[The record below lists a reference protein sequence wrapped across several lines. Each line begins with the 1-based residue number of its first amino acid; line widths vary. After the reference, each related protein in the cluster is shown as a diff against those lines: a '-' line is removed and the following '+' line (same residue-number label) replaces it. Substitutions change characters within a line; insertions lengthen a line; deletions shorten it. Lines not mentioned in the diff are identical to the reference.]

1 MTQAMVLMGVLVI
14 CAVAGV
20 LLTGRPGRTPG
31 PDEPTGS
38 YTAPTKPVSG
48 PPPAAVAPTSPPVP
62 APGRPSPPLL
72 SAAPPAPPAVPIR
85 RSRNSGFA
93 RFTAAPARTRAD
105 RA

>member
-1 MTQAMVLMGVLVI
+1 MTQAMILMGVLVI
-14 CAVAGV
+14 CVGAGV
-20 LLTGRPGRTPG
+20 LLTGRPGRTPR

-48 PPPAAVAPTSPPVP
+48 PPPAVAPTAPPLPATVP
-62 APGRPSPPLL
+62 DRPSPPLL
-72 SAAPPAPPAVPIR
+72 SAAPPAPPAAPIR

-93 RFTAAPARTRAD
+93 RFAPARTRAD